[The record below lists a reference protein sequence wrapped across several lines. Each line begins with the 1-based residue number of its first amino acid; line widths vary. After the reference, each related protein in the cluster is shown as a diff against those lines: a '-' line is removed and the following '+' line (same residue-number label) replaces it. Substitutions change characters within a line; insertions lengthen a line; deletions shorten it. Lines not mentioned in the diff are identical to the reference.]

1 MRRNLRV
8 LCLCGVVVAGAP
20 ATAAQFV
27 RGDANRDGTVNTADA
42 VAILGHLFLG
52 QKELCRDALDV
63 TDNGRLDLADAVR
76 LLGHLFGFSQ
86 RPPPPFPDCGDDPT
100 PDAIDCAQY
109 NEALCPATPPLVI
122 SGVMPATGPPD
133 GGTPIVITG
142 SGFSHGALQVSLCG
156 NPVVNAAVIDDA
168 RIEAVTPPGE
178 PLQACALA
186 ITDGTRTAELPSA
199 FAYEDLAAPGCVD
212 EADVAQSF
220 STLIDQTICLPS
232 PLFQFD
238 LMGSA
243 VVLCPEGSLCSGGQ
257 GGCDF
262 TFKEAAVSVDLAA
275 RRASAEFTGVTIM
288 PVDVGTTLRC
298 TAELTMIMTLTAE
311 LDLRATQWQ
320 GIEELMGV
328 GNVTLALSSLD
339 VNATGGLLCGL
350 LNLSGGLLQETIQ
363 GLLDSYTDELFAALN
378 LELGGIYVCRTQ

>member
-1 MRRNLRV
+1 
-8 LCLCGVVVAGAP
+8 
-20 ATAAQFV
+20 
-27 RGDANRDGTVNTADA
+27 
-42 VAILGHLFLG
+42 
-52 QKELCRDALDV
+52 
-63 TDNGRLDLADAVR
+63 
-76 LLGHLFGFSQ
+76 
-86 RPPPPFPDCGDDPT
+86 
-100 PDAIDCAQY
+100 
-109 NEALCPATPPLVI
+109 
-122 SGVMPATGPPD
+122 MPATGPPD